1 MFCAR
6 INPKTLEEQS
16 VKEHSYNV
24 SKMSRGYGSKI
35 LLEATGEL
43 IGILHDMGKGTN
55 KFNFYIHYCLLNP
68 NDNTLR
74 GTIHLKRYLL

>member
-1 MFCAR
+1 
-6 INPKTLEEQS
+6 
-16 VKEHSYNV
+16 
-24 SKMSRGYGSKI
+24 MSRDYGAKI

-43 IGILHDMGKGTN
+43 IEILHDMGKGTN
-55 KFNFYIHYCLLNP
+55 KFNSYIHYCLLNP